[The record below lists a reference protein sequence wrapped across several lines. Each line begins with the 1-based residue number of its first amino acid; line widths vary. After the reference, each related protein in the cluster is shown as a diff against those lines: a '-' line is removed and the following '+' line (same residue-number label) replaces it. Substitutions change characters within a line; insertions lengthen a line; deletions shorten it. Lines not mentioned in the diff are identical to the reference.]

1 MWNLRSCRAQ
11 ARKFRAVVSW
21 LVSVYK
27 RCENHSGRPPSLFIV
42 LAVIITILL
51 ITIVTYSYP
60 HHRCQANSGLRQA
73 SRSSSSL
80 STQCSGCHSD
90 SDHAVRDLPF
100 FPPRGCHHA
109 RSDFREVQDEAVVL
123 VPDSLQVSLLAFFS
137 ASFCLLT
144 FSRALRCK
152 TGQAFTPC
160 PTTLQYSQVL

>member
-1 MWNLRSCRAQ
+1 MQC
-11 ARKFRAVVSW
+11 KV
-21 LVSVYK
+21 
-27 RCENHSGRPPSLFIV
+27 CENHSGRPLPLFHRSRSHYIIFFIT
-42 LAVIITILL
+42 IIT
-51 ITIVTYSYP
+51 YYFP

-80 STQCSGCHSD
+80 STQCSGCH

>member
-1 MWNLRSCRAQ
+1 MRGCGTYGRAGH
-11 ARKFRAVVSW
+11 RPENSGPSW

-60 HHRCQANSGLRQA
+60 HHHCQANSGLRQA

-90 SDHAVRDLPF
+90 HAVRDLPF

-109 RSDFREVQDEAVVL
+109 RTDFHEVQDEAVVL